1 MADDF
6 QDFFA
11 ENTQWVARGEKPTP
25 SAMPP
30 IPPKSRKEMR
40 RKRKRAQY
48 RGAVKI
54 LLVVLA
60 LALVATCG
68 WFAYGEL
75 KSIRH
80 ANAARTSQ
88 IVDYDSDEATG
99 SVEFSIEEG
108 EGVAQIAQK
117 LTEADIV
124 KSSTAFTQA
133 VANAGNPVLYPGT
146 FQLQQK
152 MSARNVL
159 AILSDSSKAGGFV
172 EVKAG
177 ERVSDVIA
185 NIVQMSGIDQSE
197 FDSIVNS
204 GGSGILPSEANG
216 HFEGWLEPGSYGVKN
231 KSASDILKAMVDK
244 RVAKLDGLGVPSGAD
259 RERIMII
266 ASIAEAEVN
275 RPEYYGKVSRV
286 IENRLQAGM
295 PLGMDSTVAYG
306 ANTSPSKL
314 TDAMLNDASN
324 AYNTRINKGLPPSP
338 ISNPGDNAIQA
349 AMNPEEGNWL
359 YFVTTNLQTGET
371 KFVATEA
378 EFWKIRDEYK
388 SANANA
394 N

>member
-1 MADDF
+1 M
-6 QDFFA
+6 
-11 ENTQWVARGEKPTP
+11 
-25 SAMPP
+25 
-30 IPPKSRKEMR
+30 
-40 RKRKRAQY
+40 
-48 RGAVKI
+48 
-54 LLVVLA
+54 
-60 LALVATCG
+60 
-68 WFAYGEL
+68 
-75 KSIRH
+75 
-80 ANAARTSQ
+80 
-88 IVDYDSDEATG
+88 
-99 SVEFSIEEG
+99 
-108 EGVAQIAQK
+108 
-117 LTEADIV
+117 
-124 KSSTAFTQA
+124 
-133 VANAGNPVLYPGT
+133 
-146 FQLQQK
+146 
-152 MSARNVL
+152 
-159 AILSDSSKAGGFV
+159 
-172 EVKAG
+172 
-177 ERVSDVIA
+177 SDVIA